1 MGMCAT
7 DQIVMNRT
15 ILAMER
21 LNFPSNE
28 IESFSSL
35 EHHGIKGMK
44 WGVRRTPE
52 QLGHKV
58 ASSKKKFRVRSAYE
72 RETER
77 LRKLE
82 KKMKQKEEITRRKN
96 ELAEREA
103 RLKDLG
109 KSEKTLQNER
119 DAAEKKRQQ
128 AEAKAAKKQ
137 ADVEKKAAKR
147 EAAQEEKR
155 IRQEI
160 KAAKKKADREAE
172 KEKKIA
178 EHEAELARKKAKRDA
193 DREREEQKERNA
205 RKISDMTDSEL
216 QAVIDRLD
224 LEKKYKAAIAS
235 AGGKKSFSEKASGVV
250 SDVGKT
256 LYKSSLDA
264 LKESSKTVFK
274 YFLDESIEKLSGGKI
289 KRDTKKGKNNSGGSG
304 GGSA

>member
-1 MGMCAT
+1 MGMYTT
-7 DQIVMNRT
+7 DRIVTNRT
-15 ILAMER
+15 VWVTEPLFYQQNDPE
-21 LNFPSNE
+21 NYN
-28 IESFSSL
+28 SL

-44 WGVRRTPE
+44 WGIRRTPE

-58 ASSKKKFRVRSAYE
+58 ASSKKKFRIKSAYE
-72 RETER
+72 RETEK

-82 KKMKQKEEITRRKN
+82 KEMKQKEEITRRKN
-96 ELAEREA
+96 ALAEREA

-109 KSEKTLQNER
+109 KSEQTLQNER
-119 DAAEKKRQQ
+119 NIAEKKRRQ

-137 ADVEKKAAKR
+137 ADAEKKAAKR
-147 EAAQEEKR
+147 EAAQEKKR
-155 IRQEI
+155 TQQEI
-160 KAAKKKADREAE
+160 KAAKKQADREAE

-216 QAVIDRLD
+216 QAVIDRLN
-224 LEKKYKAAIAS
+224 LEKKYKEAIADK
-235 AGGKKSFSEKASGVV
+235 GGKKGFSEKAAGVV
-250 SDVGKT
+250 SDVGNT

-274 YFLDESIEKLSGGKI
+274 YFFDESIEKLSGGKI
-289 KRDTKKGKNNSGGSG
+289 KREGNKKKNNSGGG
-304 GGSA
+304 GGST